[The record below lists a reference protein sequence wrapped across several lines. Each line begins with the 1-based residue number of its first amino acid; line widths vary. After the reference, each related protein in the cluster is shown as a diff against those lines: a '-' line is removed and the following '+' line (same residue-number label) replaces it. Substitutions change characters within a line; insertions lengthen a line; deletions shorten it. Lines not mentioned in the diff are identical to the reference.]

1 MRCLIARLAR
11 GLRNGNFSRRM
22 PPFWIAFIFLFHF
35 LTSSTTAQQAIPLE
49 SGSRGPAEKVDILPG
64 ESLADP
70 RLSFLQATVLGLV
83 EGITE
88 FLPISSTGHLILV
101 AEWLGLQDETPLADA
116 EGLPRV
122 DGKGRA
128 VTRKDAV
135 DAYAIVI
142 QAGAILAVAIL
153 SWPRIYGILCGLM
166 GKDLQG
172 RRLLRNL
179 MVAFLP
185 AAVMGLLLR
194 QSIKQYLFGPGP
206 VLLALG
212 GGALAI
218 FWVER
223 RRSRRDSLSQWEY
236 GPDLPALTL
245 GQSFFIGLLQCV
257 ALWPGTSRSMMAIIG
272 GYLVGM
278 DPRRSAEFSFLLG
291 LITLLA
297 AAVYEGYSSREVLV
311 ALSWGPI
318 LWGMLVAF
326 LSAVLAVRWMV
337 GWLMRHGM
345 AIFAWYRLGLSLAV
359 GLWLLF

>member
-1 MRCLIARLAR
+1 
-11 GLRNGNFSRRM
+11 M
-22 PPFWIAFIFLFHF
+22 PVFLLPLIFLFLS
-35 LTSSTTAQQAIPLE
+35 LTASATAQEAIPLD
-49 SGSRGPAEKVDILPG
+49 STPRGPVETVDILPG
-64 ESLADP
+64 ESMANP
-70 RLSFLQATVLGLV
+70 QLSYFQATVLGLV

-88 FLPISSTGHLILV
+88 FLPISSTGHLILF
-101 AEWLGLQDETPLADA
+101 AEWLGLQDDTPLADA
-116 EGLPRV
+116 EGLPLLDR
-122 DGKGRA
+122 KGHP
-128 VTRKDAV
+128 VTRKEAV

-142 QAGAILAVAIL
+142 QAGAILAVAML
-153 SWPRIYGILCGLM
+153 SWPRLYGMLCGLM

-172 RRLLRNL
+172 WRLLRNL
-179 MVAFLP
+179 VIAFLP
-185 AAVMGLLLR
+185 AAVFGLLLR
-194 QSIKQYLFGPGP
+194 QVIKQYLFGPGP

-212 GGALAI
+212 AGALAI

-236 GPDLPALTL
+236 GPDLPALTP
-245 GQSFFIGLLQCV
+245 GQSFFIGLMQCV

-291 LITLLA
+291 LVTLLA
-297 AAVYEGYSSREVLV
+297 AAMYEGYSSREVLL
-311 ALSWGPI
+311 ALSWGPM

-326 LSAVLAVRWMV
+326 LSAALAVHWMV

-345 AIFAWYRLGLSLAV
+345 TVFAWYRLGLALVV